1 MNNLIKIDKKHKKNS
16 KYSKYSK
23 SRTSIKDNNETTGKL
38 DTKDRIVDNDT
49 EFKSPT
55 CSPLSPSNTAYS
67 CMSSKHLKELA
78 DLWNRRHPEYP
89 IKSNSPR
96 EIWLFFKTVFSSSCA
111 NEQCW
116 IKNKMFGAGLSSEL
130 LNELNDLYAPEAP
143 KSWQKNP
150 RTWLNSL
157 DIQSVMKQYEKKYS
171 CFRFIGPSPIDF
183 DKLITNGGY
192 KECVW
197 DDLCKFNIEKQGD
210 KTKIGII
217 FNTDPHDEAGEH
229 WVSLFIDMP
238 QRTIVYFDSGGSA
251 IPKEISVFVDKIQKQ
266 LISSGN
272 DKYTFIINKKQHQ
285 KKNTECGMYSLYFI
299 IQMLRTGNY
308 RQFTEAKKTITDEEM
323 EELRETYFNIH

>member
-1 MNNLIKIDKKHKKNS
+1 MNNLILIDSKNNKNKKNN
-16 KYSKYSK
+16 K
-23 SRTSIKDNNETTGKL
+23 NEQYKLYENGK
-38 DTKDRIVDNDT
+38 KIISNQK
-49 EFKSPT
+49 FKAPA
-55 CSPLSPSNTAYS
+55 CSPLSQTTTAYS

-78 DLWNRRHPEYP
+78 DLWNKRHPEYQ
-89 IKSNSPR
+89 IKTNSPR
-96 EIWLFFKTVFSSSCA
+96 EIWLHFKTVFSSSCA

-130 LNELNDLYAPEAP
+130 LNELNDLYAPDAP
-143 KSWQKNP
+143 KSWHKNP

-183 DKLITNGGY
+183 DKILNNGGY

-197 DDLCKFNIEKQGD
+197 DELCSFNIEKQGD

-229 WVSLFIDMP
+229 WVSLYIDM
-238 QRTIVYFDSGGSA
+238 THKFIVYFDSGGSD
-251 IPKEISVFVDKIQKQ
+251 IPKEISVFVERIQKQ
-266 LISSGN
+266 LINSGTE
-272 DKYTFIINKKQHQ
+272 KYTVVINKKQHQ

-299 IQMLRTGNY
+299 IQMLKTGNY
-308 RQFTEAKKTITDEEM
+308 RQFTEAKKIITDEEM
-323 EELRETYFNIH
+323 EELRNTYFNI